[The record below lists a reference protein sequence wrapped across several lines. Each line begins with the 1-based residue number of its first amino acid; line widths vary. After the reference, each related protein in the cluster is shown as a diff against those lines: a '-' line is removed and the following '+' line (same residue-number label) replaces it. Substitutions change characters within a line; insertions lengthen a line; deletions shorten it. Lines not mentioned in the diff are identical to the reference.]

1 MVINLNMPI
10 QVLEVHQED
19 SYPTYTHYVLAPA
32 EQTFTPGDIVIYAF
46 LRREIRE
53 KVYAKDINIAV
64 NKSLPKIQ
72 TGIFHKVCEIDPS
85 LPIGG
90 YYLASNQTELLL
102 TEISIAKEI
111 YSVQKQLKA
120 KRDALT
126 ENQIMSMLAQSDNTV
141 AQLYNAIDTFNN
153 PNIITNNTTTSITKA
168 KTTKTKTT
176 KSASTKSTNTKSK
189 KESEVNK
196 DV

>member
-10 QVLEVHQED
+10 QVLEVYQEN

-32 EQTFTPGDIVIYAF
+32 EQTFTPGDLIIYAF
-46 LRREIRE
+46 LQKEIRE
-53 KVYAKDINIAV
+53 NTYAEDINAV
-64 NKSLPKIQ
+64 VDKSLTKIR
-72 TGIFHKVCEIDPS
+72 TGTFHKVCEIDPS

-141 AQLYNAIDTFNN
+141 ARLYNVIDTFNN
-153 PNIITNNTTTSITKA
+153 PNVITNNTTTSITKA